1 MRKDLNFDKI
11 RSFLFFNRARKA
23 IIELN
28 DAIISQLG
36 GLMCA
41 ESFHQD
47 PVQVNTFSNLNTK
60 YVLWTWDL
68 EEGCQILTHPEIE
81 KWKNNLYPED
91 AKQALTNFKHFVNS
105 SSLEY
110 EDTYRTES
118 IKKELRTVF
127 TKAFAER
134 SGVGQIEKLW
144 GIHIDIT
151 EQLHINGQL
160 YQLSNYDRMTK
171 LPNASKLWED
181 FGHFVEPYQGKKT
194 VYMVCLDVDNFNYI
208 NNKLGYHVGNQIII
222 KIASLLKACTE
233 ENDYLARVSGDEFI
247 LVFARRDDGYQI
259 EHELRNFVQFM
270 RENLYLPDSHT
281 QVTVSVGCSVYNKH
295 ASDLHSLLQKANT
308 ALYYAK
314 KTGKNQF
321 KLYENNLEQFAY
333 HNLDWK
339 QQLRDAI
346 REEGLE
352 MYFQPIYSCD
362 SMALVGLE
370 SLCRW
375 YHPEKGYIPPTT
387 FIKIAEESELI
398 IDLEKW
404 ILKSVF
410 KQLEFW
416 NKKYG
421 QKYFVTINLS
431 AKCMTD
437 YDLRQYLC
445 SLLKYYMVMP
455 NQIEF
460 EITETNVLK
469 NIDLAMKVLEEL
481 RNLGF
486 RIALDDFGTGY
497 SSLNYLRNLPI
508 DKVKLDKSFLD
519 EVAND
524 LKNQL
529 VVKSI
534 IELSKG
540 LCIETVAEGVEREE
554 QVHLL
559 KTFSCDYLQGYYFSR
574 PLPVPKIE
582 RLIEENE

>member
-1 MRKDLNFDKI
+1 
-11 RSFLFFNRARKA
+11 
-23 IIELN
+23 
-28 DAIISQLG
+28 
-36 GLMCA
+36 MCA
-41 ESFHQD
+41 ESFHQN
-47 PVQVNTFSNLNTK
+47 PIHVNTFSNLNTK
-60 YVLWTWDL
+60 YILWTWDL
-68 EEGCQILTHPEIE
+68 IDGIQPLEHPESE
-81 KWKNNLYPED
+81 KWKSKLYPED
-91 AKQALTNFKHFVNS
+91 AKQALLKLEQFINS
-105 SSLEY
+105 DGLEY
-110 EDTYRTES
+110 EDTYRTENT
-118 IKKELRTVF
+118 KKEIRNIF
-127 TKAFAER
+127 TKMYVTR
-134 SGVGQIEKLW
+134 DVLGGIEKLW
-144 GIHIDIT
+144 GVHIDIT
-151 EQLHINGQL
+151 EQQQLKGQL
-160 YQLSNYDRMTK
+160 YQLSHYDRMTK

-181 FGHFVEPYQGKKT
+181 FDRIIEQNT
-194 VYMVCLDVDNFNYI
+194 SDSTIYMVCLDVDNFNYI
-208 NNKLGYHVGNQIII
+208 NNKLGYHIGNQIILNI
-222 KIASLLKACTE
+222 VSLLKNCTKA
-233 ENDYLARVSGDEFI
+233 NDYVARVSGDEFI
-247 LVFARRDDGYQI
+247 MVFSRKDVGYQI

-270 RENLYLPDSHT
+270 RENLYLPESHT
-281 QVTVSVGCSVYNKH
+281 QVTVSVGCAVFNKH
-295 ASDLHSLLQKANT
+295 ATDLHSLLQKANT

-314 KTGKNQF
+314 KTGKNQY

-346 REEGLE
+346 KEESLE
-352 MYFQPIYSCD
+352 MYFQPIYSC
-362 SMALVGLE
+362 STTSLVGLE

-421 QKYFVTINLS
+421 KKYFVTINLS

-437 YDLRQYLC
+437 YDLQQYLS
-445 SLLKYYMVMP
+445 SLLRYYSVLP
-455 NQIEF
+455 SQVEF

-469 NIDLAMKVLEEL
+469 NIDQAMKVLVEL

-486 RIALDDFGTGY
+486 KIALDDFGTGY

-534 IELSKG
+534 IELSQG
-540 LCIETVAEGVEREE
+540 LSIETVAEGVEREE
-554 QVHLL
+554 QVQLL